1 MKSFAF
7 SVSVDRILL
16 SFSIA
21 VLLGASLPASAIC
34 STPTGGTVPLG
45 QHVIL
50 VIEENTSFGNVF
62 PSGMPWL
69 VNEAE
74 TKGGYSAQ
82 GCYTTD
88 ATGSLLDYLMLSG
101 GSLFNF
107 SSYNCNEN
115 DCARQLPN
123 PNIFQLADDQPLT
136 WKVYAETYHNAGG
149 YITAPDNSPSG
160 KTHYYRRHNA
170 VTWYAEALSNVLG
183 AQGELVDF
191 EQFYI
196 DVANGTLPRYAII
209 APDGLSNAH
218 DGSVGAADNFLK
230 FNLDATGS
238 PYTDLLTLPDFQPGG
253 SGLLIVTF
261 DNGNGDRAGDVYTA
275 FIGPNVKQGYVS
287 NFSYMHENTLRTM
300 LDALGI
306 TTYPGKSANAA
317 DMADF
322 FASNAGSVVVNSPAN
337 GSVQG
342 PAVLVNAAARELGS
356 SIARMEVWD
365 NGTKLGD
372 VFADNI
378 NQVYNVTG
386 NGAHQMTIRD
396 IGTGSGNPI
405 LHKVVTNYTVSR
417 SDGMFVTAPASGSNQ
432 AVLFPVEAYGVE
444 SSANIDHLEVLCDGK
459 KVGDSPRGSTIS
471 QWYTNYP
478 GSPFS
483 MLTPGRHTLTVEDV
497 ASGSVVLHRAT
508 FPITIV
514 AQNNVY
520 VNSPANNS
528 TQSTNVLVN
537 AYGHEQVN
545 STQQIDH
552 MEVWDIFN
560 GKTTK
565 LGNSPKGY
573 GSSSTFI
580 NQTFTLPVGSHQLVV
595 QDIGP
600 PPYPILHKVTLNIT
614 VR

>member
-1 MKSFAF
+1 MKACAF
-7 SVSVDRILL
+7 SLSVDGILL
-16 SFSIA
+16 SLSIA
-21 VLLGASLPASAIC
+21 LLLSTSLPASATC

-74 TKGGYSAQ
+74 TKGGYSGQ
-82 GCYTTD
+82 GCYNTD
-88 ATGSLLDYLMLSG
+88 ASGSLLDYLMLSG

-107 SSYNCNEN
+107 SPYNCNGN
-115 DCARQLPN
+115 DCAQPLPN
-123 PNIFQLADDQPLT
+123 PNIFQLADDQPIT
-136 WKVYAETYHNAGG
+136 WKVYAETYQNAGG

-160 KTHYYRRHNA
+160 VTHYYRRHNA

-209 APDGLSNAH
+209 VPDGLSDAH
-218 DGSVGAADNFLK
+218 DASVGNADNFLK
-230 FNLDATGS
+230 YNLDATGS
-238 PYTDLLTLPDFQPGG
+238 VYTDLLTLPDFQAGG

-261 DNGNGDRAGDVYTA
+261 DNGNGDGAGNVFTT

-287 NFSYMHENTLRTM
+287 NFSYKHENTLRTM
-300 LDALGI
+300 LDSLGI
-306 TTYPGKSANAA
+306 TTYPGASNNAA

-322 FASNAGSVVVNSPAN
+322 FSSNAGSVVVNSPAN
-337 GSVQG
+337 NSVQG

-356 SIARMEVWD
+356 SIVRMEVWD
-365 NGTKLGD
+365 NGTKLGN

-378 NQVYNVTG
+378 DQVYNVSG
-386 NGAHQMTIRD
+386 NGAHQMTIQD
-396 IGTGSGNPI
+396 IGPGSGNPI
-405 LHKVVTNYTVSR
+405 LHKEVVNYTISS

-444 SSANIDHLEVLCDGK
+444 STADIDHIEVWCDGK
-459 KVGDSPRGSTIS
+459 KVGDSPKGSTIS
-471 QWYTNYP
+471 QWYTNYS

-483 MLTPGRHTLTVEDV
+483 MLTPGTHQLTVEDV
-497 ASGSVVLHRAT
+497 STSGVLHTST

-514 AQNNVY
+514 QQNNVY

-528 TQSTNVLVN
+528 TQSTSVLVN
-537 AYGHEQVN
+537 AYGYEQVS

-552 MEVWDIFN
+552 MEVWDLFN
-560 GKTTK
+560 GNSTK
-565 LGNSPKGY
+565 LGNSPEGY
-573 GSSSTFI
+573 ASSSTFI
-580 NQTFTLPVGSHQLVV
+580 NQTYTLPAGSHQLTI
-595 QDIGP
+595 QDVGP
-600 PPYPILHKVTLNIT
+600 SPYPVLHKVILNIT
-614 VR
+614 VQ

>member
-1 MKSFAF
+1 MKACAF
-7 SVSVDRILL
+7 SLSVDGILL
-16 SFSIA
+16 SLSIA
-21 VLLGASLPASAIC
+21 LLLSTSLPASATC

-74 TKGGYSAQ
+74 TKGGYSGQ
-82 GCYTTD
+82 GCYNTD
-88 ATGSLLDYLMLSG
+88 ASGSLLDYLMLSG

-107 SSYNCNEN
+107 SPYNCNGN
-115 DCARQLPN
+115 DCAQPLPN
-123 PNIFQLADDQPLT
+123 PNIFQLADDQPIT
-136 WKVYAETYHNAGG
+136 WKVYAETYQNAGG

-160 KTHYYRRHNA
+160 VTHYYRRHNA

-209 APDGLSNAH
+209 VPDGLSDAH
-218 DGSVGAADNFLK
+218 DASVGNADNFLK
-230 FNLDATGS
+230 YNLDATGS
-238 PYTDLLTLPDFQPGG
+238 VYTDLLTLPDFQAGG

-261 DNGNGDRAGDVYTA
+261 DNGNGDGAGNVFTT

-287 NFSYMHENTLRTM
+287 NFSYKHENTLRTM
-300 LDALGI
+300 LDSLGI
-306 TTYPGKSANAA
+306 TTYPGASNNAA

-322 FASNAGSVVVNSPAN
+322 FSSNAGSVVVNSPAN
-337 GSVQG
+337 NSVQG

-356 SIARMEVWD
+356 SIVRMEVWD
-365 NGTKLGD
+365 NGTKLGN

-378 NQVYNVTG
+378 DQVYNVSG
-386 NGAHQMTIRD
+386 NGAHQMTIQD
-396 IGTGSGNPI
+396 IGPGSGNPI
-405 LHKVVTNYTVSR
+405 LHKEVVNYTISS

-444 SSANIDHLEVLCDGK
+444 STADIDHLEVWCDGK
-459 KVGDSPRGSTIS
+459 KVGDSPKGSTIS
-471 QWYTNYP
+471 QWYTNYS

-483 MLTPGRHTLTVEDV
+483 MLTPGTHQLTVEDV
-497 ASGSVVLHRAT
+497 STSGVLHTST

-514 AQNNVY
+514 QQNNVY

-528 TQSTNVLVN
+528 TQSTSVLVN
-537 AYGHEQVN
+537 AYGYEQVS

-552 MEVWDIFN
+552 MEVWDLFN
-560 GKTTK
+560 GNSTK
-565 LGNSPKGY
+565 LGNSPEGY
-573 GSSSTFI
+573 ASSSTFI
-580 NQTFTLPVGSHQLVV
+580 NQTYTLPAGSHQLTI
-595 QDIGP
+595 QDVGP
-600 PPYPILHKVTLNIT
+600 SPYPVLHKVILNIT
-614 VR
+614 VQ

>member
-1 MKSFAF
+1 MKACAF
-7 SVSVDRILL
+7 SLSVDGILL
-16 SFSIA
+16 SLSIA
-21 VLLGASLPASAIC
+21 LLLSTSLPASATC

-74 TKGGYSAQ
+74 TKGGYSGQ
-82 GCYTTD
+82 GCYNTD
-88 ATGSLLDYLMLSG
+88 ASGSLLDYLMLSG

-107 SSYNCNEN
+107 SPYNCNGN
-115 DCARQLPN
+115 DCAQPLPN
-123 PNIFQLADDQPLT
+123 PNIFQLADDQPIT
-136 WKVYAETYHNAGG
+136 WKVYAETYQNAGG

-160 KTHYYRRHNA
+160 VTHYYRRHNA

-209 APDGLSNAH
+209 VPDGLSDAH
-218 DGSVGAADNFLK
+218 DASVGNADNFLK
-230 FNLDATGS
+230 YNLDATGS
-238 PYTDLLTLPDFQPGG
+238 VYTDLLTLPDFQAGG

-261 DNGNGDRAGDVYTA
+261 DNGNGDGAGNVFTT

-287 NFSYMHENTLRTM
+287 NFSYKHENTLRTM
-300 LDALGI
+300 LDSLGI
-306 TTYPGKSANAA
+306 TTYPGASNNAA

-322 FASNAGSVVVNSPAN
+322 FSSNAGSVVVNSPAN
-337 GSVQG
+337 NSVQG

-356 SIARMEVWD
+356 SIVRMEVWD
-365 NGTKLGD
+365 NGTKLGN

-378 NQVYNVTG
+378 DQVYNVSG
-386 NGAHQMTIRD
+386 NGAHQMTIQD
-396 IGTGSGNPI
+396 IGPGSGNPI
-405 LHKVVTNYTVSR
+405 LHKEVVNYTISS

-444 SSANIDHLEVLCDGK
+444 STADIDHIEVWCDGK
-459 KVGDSPRGSTIS
+459 KVGDSPKGSTIS
-471 QWYTNYP
+471 QWYTNYS

-483 MLTPGRHTLTVEDV
+483 MLTPGTHQLTVEDV
-497 ASGSVVLHRAT
+497 STSGVLHTST

-528 TQSTNVLVN
+528 TQGTNVLVN
-537 AYGHEQVN
+537 AYGYEQVS

-552 MEVWDIFN
+552 MEVWDLFN
-560 GKTTK
+560 GNSTK
-565 LGNSPKGY
+565 LGNSPEGY
-573 GSSSTFI
+573 ASSSTFI
-580 NQTFTLPVGSHQLVV
+580 NQTFTLPAGSHQLTI
-595 QDIGP
+595 QDVGP
-600 PPYPILHKVTLNIT
+600 SPYPVLHKVILNIT
-614 VR
+614 VQ